1 MADKFHPWF
10 HFVGVSKENVSCRK
24 MFIPLACRFVKKG
37 FLPQRKKADRLKPV
51 SLLLR

>member
-24 MFIPLACRFVKKG
+24 MFILLARRFVQKG
-37 FLPQRKKADRLKPV
+37 FFRQIKKAG
-51 SLLLR
+51 